1 MALNLISVNSAFP
14 QQTTLSDQCI
24 SVWFFTYNGSVSTL
38 QVGLMV
44 NVYNGRQEILRTDKR
59 ERSVGCVCCAASGKS
74 NNRNN
79 KHDGERLYYTLPRG
93 ARTLLKWSNDEI
105 KG

>member
-1 MALNLISVNSAFP
+1 MALNLISVNSDFP
-14 QQTTLSDQCI
+14 QQTTQSDYCI
-24 SVWFFTYNGSVSTL
+24 LFFPTYNGSISTL

-59 ERSVGCVCCAASGKS
+59 ERSVDCVCCAASGKS

-79 KHDGERLYYTLPRG
+79 KHNREHLCYTQPGG
-93 ARTLLKWSNDEI
+93 ARGSAQR
-105 KG
+105 